1 CIKGN
6 ITSMREHAELLSSIK
21 DDITDFKVASE
32 GTNQARSSLV
42 RYLDQ
47 LGIASCYST
56 KVYCRQTL
64 IGGNY
69 GLLNTT
75 TFAPNPDYYSRYRV
89 PQATYIHRNG
99 SLTCLNEF
107 SEIYDL
113 CSSHACCSI
122 FSCTHKNAGVSC
134 KQWCPG
140 TCQQYPKGK
149 CEAFC
154 KANGYQIG
162 KCVPPENA
170 FCCCAK
176 IGDQIFN

>member
-1 CIKGN
+1 
-6 ITSMREHAELLSSIK
+6 M
-21 DDITDFKVASE
+21 
-32 GTNQARSSLV
+32 ARSHVSMSFLKFMIFAAAMLV
-42 RYLDQ
+42 VL
-47 LGIASCYST
+47 
-56 KVYCRQTL
+56 
-64 IGGNY
+64 
-69 GLLNTT
+69 
-75 TFAPNPDYYSRYRV
+75 
-89 PQATYIHRNG
+89 
-99 SLTCLNEF
+99 F
-107 SEIYDL
+107 SV
-113 CSSHACCSI
+113 
-122 FSCTHKNAGVSC
+122 GVSC